1 MRQMGEDFRAR
12 RNLRALKGSAVPGAR
27 GCRTATHLRGR
38 RCQRLVAVSGR
49 VRHGDVRMHRERKRE
64 RGGKPGRNELPETRG
79 DPKLCLKLVQF
90 LEFSRSH
97 FSSRCCSC
105 SGPQGGPKRGA
116 AASPAPLLIYSL
128 RMAPRR
134 IGGPALGSHSD
145 YRRSRSCSSI
155 ARSGLTKS
163 LHPQRQP
170 RERRPCALPRAM
182 SSFFGNATEIFAG
195 AASANGCAR
204 FRCPFRS
211 TLSPRSR
218 SNAMRTAPRTARHA
232 L

>member
-1 MRQMGEDFRAR
+1 VFAPGIELTPSRRRGRGCCGRRRLCSAKGSPLPQLVSARQREAPNGRRLPSKAEPAR
-12 RNLRALKGSAVPGAR
+12 PQGSAVPGAR

-64 RGGKPGRNELPETRG
+64 RGGKPGRNELPETRR

-105 SGPQGGPKRGA
+105 SGPQGVRSGGRRQPRSFVDLLAPNGP
-116 AASPAPLLIYSL
+116 SPH
-128 RMAPRR
+128 R
-134 IGGPALGSHSD
+134 GPALGSHSD

-163 LHPQRQP
+163 LHP
-170 RERRPCALPRAM
+170 
-182 SSFFGNATEIFAG
+182 
-195 AASANGCAR
+195 AAAA
-204 FRCPFRS
+204 
-211 TLSPRSR
+211 
-218 SNAMRTAPRTARHA
+218 A
-232 L
+232 